1 MAQNFDYEH
10 ERDKCIVALKTRKA
24 TQESKVRRLTAKGEM
39 YELLKK
45 KAQSAINLVGIFHP
59 VFRSKT
65 KVMIT
70 SADVQGSYYTKQT
83 AIANEELKNVTAQ
96 LVAIGN
102 GEDFRT
108 VMHKKHAVQGSKV
121 RVQGG
126 VVNFSNPKNAKLL
139 EGLFDVLGR
148 PTDNYKRLV
157 GICVDYP
164 KSTATLPKETL
175 AEIIKHQNYIGL
187 IPEIYKL
194 FGKKKKTEVQLA
206 KPIKHDEHIEKMKK
220 LEESEAPKIE
230 EVSAKKEKETSIDL
244 ESIKPFKSTID
255 VDDFTKDLDPL
266 NF

>member
-1 MAQNFDYEH
+1 MALNFDYDH

-24 TQESKVRRLTAKGEM
+24 TQESKVRRLNAKGEM

-70 SADVQGSYYTKQT
+70 SADVQSSYYTKQT
-83 AIANEELKNVTAQ
+83 EIANEELKNVTSQ
-96 LVAIGN
+96 LVAIGK

-108 VMHKKHAVQGSKV
+108 VLHKKHAIQGFKV

-126 VVNFSNPKNAKLL
+126 VVNFSNPKNARLL
-139 EGLFDVLGR
+139 ENLFDPIGR

-175 AEIIKHQNYIGL
+175 SEIIRHQNYIGL

-194 FGKKKKTEVQLA
+194 FGKKKKSETQVV
-206 KPIKHDEHIEKMKK
+206 KPIKHDEHTEKLRKI
-220 LEESEAPKIE
+220 EESEAPKME
-230 EVSAKKEKETSIDL
+230 EVSAKKEKDTTIDL
-244 ESIKPFKSTID
+244 EALKPLKDFE